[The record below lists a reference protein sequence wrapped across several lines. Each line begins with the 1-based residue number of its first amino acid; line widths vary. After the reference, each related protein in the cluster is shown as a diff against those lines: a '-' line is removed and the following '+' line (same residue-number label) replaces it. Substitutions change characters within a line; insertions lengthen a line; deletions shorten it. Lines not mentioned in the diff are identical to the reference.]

1 MCSQALLTVVHGVVL
16 QEHTMRQPA
25 QVLGSQDV
33 WVSGPMI
40 VSGNNYHQEGLH
52 SVMRDFENV
61 RLR

>member
-1 MCSQALLTVVHGVVL
+1 MIVLHGVVL
-16 QEHTMRQPA
+16 REHTSLKQPV

-40 VSGNNYHQEGLH
+40 VCDNIYDQKGLH
-52 SVMRDFENV
+52 DGMRDFEHV